1 MKSRVLAADAS
12 ISLLEMIKI
21 AFQDAG
27 FDVFTTS
34 DGKDVLDLA
43 QEIEPDVMLL
53 GISLPEEDG
62 VALGRRLRGLDRF
75 RRIPL
80 FFMAGVLER
89 VNKEKLS
96 GLVFED
102 LVRTPFD
109 SKAFALRVR
118 HILEENADP
127 HSLPEDPEPPD
138 SEEKGKELREFII
151 RLVKEEVLEAERE
164 LEKRLSARLRSEFYS
179 KPCRNGGG
187 RGPDD
192 NE

>member
-75 RRIPL
+75 RRIPPPSRPS
-80 FFMAGVLER
+80 F
-89 VNKEKLS
+89 S
-96 GLVFED
+96 GYHWL
-102 LVRTPFD
+102 TGKT
-109 SKAFALRVR
+109 SSTAL
-118 HILEENADP
+118 
-127 HSLPEDPEPPD
+127 HSLSSGPRQAYP
-138 SEEKGKELREFII
+138 GRERGSSFF
-151 RLVKEEVLEAERE
+151 
-164 LEKRLSARLRSEFYS
+164 ARRSGTSGF
-179 KPCRNGGG
+179 
-187 RGPDD
+187 
-192 NE
+192 